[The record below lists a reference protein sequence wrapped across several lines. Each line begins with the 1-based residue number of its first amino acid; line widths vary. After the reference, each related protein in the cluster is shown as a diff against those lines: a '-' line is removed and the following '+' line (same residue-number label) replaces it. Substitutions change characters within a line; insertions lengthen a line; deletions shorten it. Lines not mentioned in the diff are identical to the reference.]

1 MNKSVWFLT
10 AIVSILLSAR
20 AETHDSAGE
29 QIDVAYID
37 NARLFFAWPPENVN
51 HAIPLAVLSLD
62 ETGLMD
68 RYFLT
73 GAMAPVY
80 CGSSFPP
87 FSLYWFVKDKVP
99 YSIMGD
105 GAISSSFHVF
115 LFFFVPVS

>member
-1 MNKSVWFLT
+1 MSRTLT
-10 AIVSILLSAR
+10 M
-20 AETHDSAGE
+20 HDC
-29 QIDVAYID
+29 
-37 NARLFFAWPPENVN
+37 FFAWPPENVN

-62 ETGLMD
+62 GTGLMD

-105 GAISSSFHVF
+105 GAISSSFH
-115 LFFFVPVS
+115 FFVFSLFRCRRTVSFRPN